1 MIVVA
6 LLAGLMLLG
15 SAEAGFQISRD
26 VPEADNIVE
35 AIVK

>member
-6 LLAGLMLLG
+6 ILAGLMMLG
-15 SAEAGFQISRD
+15 SAELGFQVSRD